1 MLDRLARD
9 DVETLLAPV
18 APSDQR
24 RLLGAMRT
32 IEGVLWIAELDGE
45 RVGCVCV
52 VADSEEAG
60 FRRVREESHEEIGDG
75 RVEEVWDLDLV
86 GAGGGG
92 VASGRAGT

>member
-52 VADSEEAG
+52 VADSEEVADSTK
-60 FRRVREESHEEIGDG
+60 RP
-75 RVEEVWDLDLV
+75 
-86 GAGGGG
+86 
-92 VASGRAGT
+92 ASGGCGKSPTRRSATA